1 MINARI
7 ETTMGLDGERVVL
20 ACFDSDGAEVAALAH
35 SVKAVSAERFR
46 NADMSVDDVLE
57 LRELTSLTDELASL
71 VALEEDGLR
80 TVVMRPA
87 RLTACR
93 DALTTFVESRDEAE
107 WLREEDR
114 EPLARVRPFVPALED
129 LCADAL
135 RAVFASG
142 SPLSG

>member
-7 ETTMGLDGERVVL
+7 DTTTGLDGERVVL
-20 ACFDSDGAEVAALAH
+20 ACFDVDGAEVTAFAH
-35 SVKAVSAERFR
+35 AVKAVSGERFR
-46 NADMSVDDVLE
+46 HADMSVDDVLE
-57 LRELTSLTDELASL
+57 LRELTALADELACL
-71 VALEEDGLR
+71 VALEDGLR

-93 DALTTFVESRDEAE
+93 DALATFVESRDEAE
-107 WLREEDR
+107 FIREDDR
-114 EPLARVRPFVPALED
+114 EPLARVRPSVPGLED

-135 RAVFASG
+135 RAVFGSG